1 MVVMSIFHYSEFLV
15 TALVNART
23 LTLDSFLLNHSR
35 EYGIAAVASW
45 AEYLLE
51 RWLLPG
57 NFDKRNDH

>member
-15 TALVNART
+15 TALMNART

-35 EYGIAAVASW
+35 EYKIAAVASW
-45 AEYLLE
+45 VEFMLE

-57 NFDKRNDH
+57 NMP